1 MVVMYNNKVELG
13 YGQMLVCG
21 LMVDYLLMDKML
33 QLKHN
38 GKYY

>member
-1 MVVMYNNKVELG
+1 MYNNKVGLG

-21 LMVDYLLMDKML
+21 LMVDYLLMVIML

-38 GKYY
+38 GKCY